1 MRFKYIVQSLI
12 LFLTLNMSVSV
23 FAQLVVDEGSFKEVD
38 GFVNINTEKMYDDND
53 RAYAVLKVK
62 TENINDRERHKLL
75 FEGDARTFFELEYKP
90 GEVWVY
96 ISYYATYLKISHP
109 DFGSTEFWFP
119 FDMQG
124 KKGYELTIINKPSVD
139 QEFADRLSRIEEAMA
154 VGGVSGDYGYI
165 VIQTTPVGGATVII
179 DGIEM
184 DEKTPFI
191 STQLGPG
198 PHRVR
203 VEKEFYKPYVT
214 VVNIEDG
221 KSVNL
226 DVVLNKAVGSLE
238 IKSYPK
244 NATIKIGRD
253 DKGSTPKVFNNIPAG
268 NYKIEL
274 SRRKYETAIRD
285 VTVRDGENTLVEV
298 DMERV
303 KSLRKKGWV
312 FRPEIRAGVNNNI
325 SGVSDGDYV
334 KFVRFNIDNAGGVW
348 DNKYLNGTSV
358 KMPNFNNPLSLG
370 IAANMGYQLNPFVYM
385 GLGLGIDANYLSPI
399 ISMPLYVNPRIYLN
413 NAKRSFYIDMKVGTS
428 ISIKA
433 SKLEPEALQLY
444 DGYYYSDGSFL
455 WSYNGYK
462 DFVSIE
468 YVYKVKGLSTAFEI
482 GIEYKH
488 SSFGIVLNY
497 QKIYCEHVYNNH
509 YYYFGDT
516 NLHSNSEVPNYNND
530 NYVESES
537 KMFYTVMFKYGY
549 SIFMK

>member
-12 LFLTLNMSVSV
+12 LFLTLNMSVPV
-23 FAQLVVDEGSFKEVD
+23 FAQLVVDEGSFKEVV

-53 RAYAVLKVK
+53 RAYAVLKVR

-165 VIQTTPVGGATVII
+165 VIQTTPVDGATVII

-238 IKSYPK
+238 IKTYPK

-285 VTVRDGENTLVEV
+285 VTVKDGENTLVEV

-303 KSLRKKGWV
+303 RSLRKKGWV
-312 FRPEIRAGVNNNI
+312 FRPEIGAGINENLDWSDDFVSFNIFDMGDNGVWNNNYDHGRLVSRNLLNYAI
-325 SGVSDGDYV
+325 S
-334 KFVRFNIDNAGGVW
+334 VRTVA
-348 DNKYLNGTSV
+348 
-358 KMPNFNNPLSLG
+358 NF
-370 IAANMGYQLNPFVYM
+370 GYQFNPFIYLGV
-385 GLGLGIDANYLSPI
+385 GLGVDVNYWSPI
-399 ISMPLYVNPRIYLN
+399 VSMPLYINPRIYLN
-413 NAKRSFYIDMKVGTS
+413 NNRCSYYVDLKVGTS
-428 ISIKA
+428 VNLKSA
-433 SKLEPEALQLY
+433 NREPSSKNVYVYGWYY
-444 DGYYYSDGSFL
+444 DGEDFA
-455 WSYNGYK
+455 WAYNGYK
-462 DFVSIE
+462 DLVSVD
-468 YVYKVKGLSTAFEI
+468 YAYKVKGLSTAIEF
-482 GIEYKH
+482 GMEYKH
-488 SSFGIVLNY
+488 SSFGIVFNY
-497 QKIYCEHVYNNH
+497 QRVYWEGVYSNH
-509 YYYFGDT
+509 YYYYGDSDWHSVNDVPYYNGNT
-516 NLHSNSEVPNYNND
+516 NVKS
-530 NYVESES
+530 ESE
-537 KMFYTVMFKYGY
+537 MFYTVMFKYGY

>member
-1 MRFKYIVQSLI
+1 MRFKYIVRLLL
-12 LFLTLNMSVSV
+12 LFFTLNMSVSV
-23 FAQLVVDEGSFKEVD
+23 FAQLVVDEGSFKEVV

-139 QEFADRLSRIEEAMA
+139 QEFADRLSRLEEAMA
-154 VGGVSGDYGYI
+154 GGGTSGDYGYI
-165 VIQTTPVGGATVII
+165 VIQTTPVDGATVII

-214 VVNIEDG
+214 VVNIESG

-238 IKSYPK
+238 IKTYPK

-268 NYKIEL
+268 NYRIEL

-285 VTVRDGENTLVEV
+285 VTVKDGENTLVEV

-303 KSLRKKGWV
+303 RSLRKKCWV
-312 FRPEIRAGVNNNI
+312 FRPEIGAGVNKALDW
-325 SGVSDGDYV
+325 SDD
-334 KFVRFNIDNAGGVW
+334 FVNFNIFDMDQNNGVW
-348 DNKYLNGTSV
+348 NNNYAHGKYVSRDLLNFEISFRTV
-358 KMPNFNNPLSLG
+358 ANF
-370 IAANMGYQLNPFVYM
+370 GYQFNPFIYLGV
-385 GLGLGIDANYLSPI
+385 GLGVDVNYWSPI
-399 ISMPLYVNPRIYLN
+399 VSMPLYINPRVYLN
-413 NAKRSFYIDMKVGTS
+413 NARCSYYIDLKVGTS
-428 ISIKA
+428 VNLKSA
-433 SKLEPEALQLY
+433 NEEPSYEDVY
-444 DGYYYSDGSFL
+444 GWY
-455 WSYNGYK
+455 YNGDGFSWAYNGHK
-462 DFVSIE
+462 DFVSVD
-468 YVYKVKGLSTAFEI
+468 YAYKVKGLSTAIEI
-482 GIEYKH
+482 GMEYKH
-488 SSFGIVLNY
+488 SSFGIVFNY
-497 QKIYCEHVYNNH
+497 QSIYWEGEYSNH
-509 YYYFGDT
+509 YYYYGDSGWHSVNDVPYYNGNT
-516 NLHSNSEVPNYNND
+516 NVK
-530 NYVESES
+530 SES